1 MTIKSF
7 ADTSAVSLAY
17 AFSTAADSTDTP
29 PTTLK
34 YLPFT
39 SEGFK
44 LSKEAKS
51 STAIGSNRRNLG
63 SKNTKGTA
71 EGAATIEFGGAQFC
85 RDMLQ
90 AAMLIA
96 WTPGAVPGTDPD
108 VLTDGA
114 LKQYMVWERCIRPNV
129 GATEKQSLE
138 RYYGALVNEATLTM
152 NDGDIVTLAT
162 NLVAVNGDYAEAVQ
176 GSGGLGGSIATTKSA
191 PASYEL
197 ADASNNLKSLKLFDA
212 LGVELPVV
220 FSQATLK
227 VTNNVRT
234 QGAVGHVFAAGAA
247 MGKVAV
253 ELSGTI
259 YYYDQT
265 VLKAHM
271 ENEVLSASFSIE
283 TAEGKLDFFL
293 PALTAQSPGGNAQG
307 ENQDYTNTITF
318 TGQEGLLVDGT
329 TKCVLAI
336 DWLATP

>member
-17 AFSTAADSTDTP
+17 AFSTAASATDTP
-29 PTTLK
+29 PSTLN

-63 SKNTKGTA
+63 AKNTKGTA

-90 AAMLIA
+90 AVMMSA
-96 WTPGAVPGTDPD
+96 WVPGAIPGTDPD
-108 VLTDGA
+108 TLVDGSA
-114 LKQYMVWERCIRPNV
+114 KQYMVWERCIRPNV
-129 GATEKQSLE
+129 GSTEKQSLE

-152 NDGDIVTLAT
+152 NDGDIITLAS
-162 NLVAVNGDYAEAVQ
+162 NLMAVNGDYAEAVQ
-176 GSGGLGGSIATTKSA
+176 GSNGLGGSIATTKTA

-197 ADASNNLKSLKLFDA
+197 ADASNNLKSLKLFDPN
-212 LGVELPVV
+212 GVELPVV

-227 VTNNVRT
+227 ITNNVRM
-234 QGAVGHVFAAGAA
+234 QGAVGNVFAAGAA

-271 ENEVLSASFSIE
+271 ENQVLSASFDIE
-283 TAEGKLDFFL
+283 TVQGKLSFFL

-318 TGQEGLLVDGT
+318 TGQEGTLVDGT

>member
-17 AFSTAADSTDTP
+17 AFSTAASKTDTP
-29 PTTLK
+29 PTTLQV
-34 YLPFT
+34 LPFT

-90 AAMLIA
+90 AALMNV
-96 WTPGAVPGTDPD
+96 WTPGTDPD
-108 VLTDGA
+108 PDTITDGS
-114 LKQYMVWERCIRPNV
+114 LKQYMVWERVIRPNV

-138 RYYGALVNEATLTM
+138 RYYGALVNETTLTM
-152 NDGDIVTLAT
+152 NDGDVITLAS
-162 NLVAVNGDYAEAVQ
+162 NLMCVNGDYDEQLQ
-176 GSGGLGGSIATTKSA
+176 GANGLGGSIATTKTA
-191 PASYEL
+191 AESYEL
-197 ADASNNLKSLKLFDA
+197 ADASNNLKSVTLFDST
-212 LGVELPVV
+212 GTPMQVT
-220 FSQATLK
+220 FSQLSLK
-227 VTNNVRT
+227 ITNNVRT
-234 QGAVGHVFAAGAA
+234 QGAASVVFAAGAA

-259 YYYDQT
+259 YYYDQS
-265 VLKAHM
+265 VLAAHM
-271 ENEVLSASFSIE
+271 ENEIMSASFSIQ
-283 TAEGKLDFFL
+283 TAEGTFDFHL
-293 PALTAQSPGGNAQG
+293 PALKAQSPSGNAQG

-318 TGQEGLLVDGT
+318 TAQEGLLADNT
-329 TKCVLAI
+329 TKCSLSV
-336 DWLATP
+336 DWTPAP

>member
-1 MTIKSF
+1 MTIRSF

-17 AFSTAADSTDTP
+17 AFSTASQQSEFVSGSM
-29 PTTLK
+29 K

-39 SEGFK
+39 TEGFK
-44 LSKEAKS
+44 MSKDAKS

-85 RDMLQ
+85 LDMLQ
-90 AAMLIA
+90 AAMMNT
-96 WTPGAVPGTDPD
+96 WTPGSSDDPD
-108 VLTDGA
+108 VLIDGA
-114 LKQYMVWERCIRPNV
+114 LKQYMVWERVIRPNV

-152 NDGDIVTLAT
+152 NDGDIITLAT
-162 NLVAVNGDYAEAVQ
+162 SLVSVNADYSEAVQ
-176 GSGGLGGSIATTKSA
+176 GANGLGGSIASSKTA

-197 ADASNNLKSLKLFDA
+197 ADASNNLKSVKLLDA
-212 LGVELPVV
+212 DGAELPVV

-271 ENEVLSASFSIE
+271 ENEVMSASFDIE
-283 TAEGKLDFFL
+283 TAEGKLSFFL
-293 PALTAQSPGGNAQG
+293 PALTAQSPSGNAQA
-307 ENQDYTNTITF
+307 ENQDYTSSITF
-318 TGQEGLLVDGT
+318 TGQQGT
-329 TKCVLAI
+329 HGSDSCVLAI
-336 DWLATP
+336 EFTPTETP